1 MKAGRVLCIESVSS
15 ALEVTEPTIRI
26 VKITP
31 NAVCRWPSV
40 YFSLVENGELIS
52 RAEVIQVDLA
62 HLGQTYQVCGLCK
75 VLTLPPFRRKG
86 YGKQV
91 VKAATRYI
99 LQSDVDMGLLFCEQR
114 LESFYASNGWK
125 IQNNAVTRIG
135 TSAHYKPYTNRR
147 MVLLVSDKG
156 KNASADFENHP
167 VYIQYIW

>member
-1 MKAGRVLCIESVSS
+1 MKAGLVLCIENVSN
-15 ALEVTEPTIRI
+15 ALDITEPTIRT
-26 VKITP
+26 VKTEP
-31 NAVCRWPSV
+31 NAVCRWASV
-40 YFSLVENGELIS
+40 YFSLVKNGELTS

-62 HLGQTYQVCGLCK
+62 HLGQTYQVCGLCN
-75 VLTLPPFRRKG
+75 VLTLPPFRGKG

-114 LESFYASNGWK
+114 LESFYASNGWE

-135 TSAHYKPYTNRR
+135 TSTHYKPYTNRR

-156 KNASADFENHP
+156 KNAGADFENHP
-167 VYIQYIW
+167 IYIKYIW